1 MQHYLFELLH
11 VFALFYCCQDIV
23 QCENIGLH
31 IPVRQYL
38 VYYIFMY
45 GYPELFLTML

>member
-11 VFALFYCCQDIV
+11 VLFYRCQDIV
-23 QCENIGLH
+23 QCENIGVH

-38 VYYIFMY
+38 VYYSFMF
-45 GYPELFLTML
+45 GYPELF